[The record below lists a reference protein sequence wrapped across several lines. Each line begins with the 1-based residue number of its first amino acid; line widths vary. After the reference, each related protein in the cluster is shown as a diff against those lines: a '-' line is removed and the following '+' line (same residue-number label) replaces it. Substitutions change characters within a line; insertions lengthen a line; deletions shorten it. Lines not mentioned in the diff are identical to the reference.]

1 MVSFKPGTSFD
12 FPIKPLSVLAA
23 NVVQSYTPPVSD
35 IIDDPLKLFERQVEA
50 QRRDLAAVAS
60 TPPGSPVPGTG
71 PSVSMGVD
79 AEWVH
84 DPDTRTNRILSI
96 QFHVVGECGEFS
108 HIEYLKGGAADKRP
122 EFAKL
127 IAEVLT
133 MGVEGGYILEW
144 PQTVIVAAFF
154 LRADLTA
161 FGDLARF
168 KTRLDSVG
176 RSVGTRGA
184 GIPFDVEFE
193 PRDIER
199 LTQARRLVA
208 CSDDYRR
215 ALQVK
220 FIDLVRHVPAGT
232 TLADVGALLGQPKIE
247 LPPGAIEHMDLLL
260 ADNPELYAKYA
271 AQDALIAVYFLHR
284 VKEVIGGLLE
294 RGAA

>member
-1 MVSFKPGTSFD
+1 MISLKYGT
-12 FPIKPLSVLAA
+12 PLDVPTEPPLVPAGR
-23 NVVQSYTPPVSD
+23 VVQCYTPPVSD
-35 IIDDPLKLFERQVEA
+35 IVDDPLKLFERQVEA
-50 QRRDLAAVAS
+50 QRRDLAAVSS

-71 PSVSMGVD
+71 PSVSIGLD

-127 IAEVLT
+127 IAKVLT
-133 MGVEGGYILEW
+133 MAMEEGVILEW

-193 PRDIER
+193 RRDIER

-215 ALQVK
+215 ELRVK
-220 FIDLVRHVPAGT
+220 FIDLVRHVPVGT

-247 LPPGAIEHMDLLL
+247 LPPGAIERMDLLL
-260 ADNPELYAKYA
+260 TENPELYAEYA

-284 VKEVIGGLLE
+284 VQEVIGSLLE
-294 RGAA
+294 RAAA